1 MRLLATPS
9 SFRTSV
15 LGEKP
20 FQLYTQLACCTRK
33 PEVWE
38 LNIGIIHGLDKS
50 TVNRI
55 VLIFMQFT
63 LLPSLPD
70 ILRFLF
76 LFLFFFLFLTGFYGE
91 YIFIEL

>member
-1 MRLLATPS
+1 MQLLATPS

-38 LNIGIIHGLDKS
+38 LIIGIIHGLDKS

-70 ILRFLF
+70 ILRF
-76 LFLFFFLFLTGFYGE
+76 FFFFFFVLTGFYGE